1 MKTFLA
7 YAAAKYYAGEP
18 IITDVEFDRL
28 AKQYN
33 YEDVGAA
40 VDISRAV
47 PHAYRMYSLKKCFV
61 GEPIIEL
68 PGEVVETPKLDGAA
82 VSLLYID
89 GKLVL
94 ALTRGDGKAG
104 LDITEKMLW
113 TRGSHLAESTEMGG
127 QGVYQVTGEI
137 VALKSIPNSRNYAAG
152 ALNLKDL
159 EEYKKRGLCFVA
171 YGITP
176 SIFPTY
182 REDME
187 WLSHRM
193 WTAVTQPLDD
203 FPQDGRVF
211 RVNDN
216 TVFEELGFTDKH
228 PRGAFALKEV
238 QEGVTTTLID
248 VEWQV
253 GRSGRVTPVA
263 ILKPV
268 MIGDAKVSRATLNNY
283 KFITDMELELGCEV
297 EIIRS
302 GEIIPK
308 VLRRSDNANPIE
320 V

>member
-104 LDITEKMLW
+104 LDITDKMRTLVPN
-113 TRGSHLAESTEMGG
+113 HLHVVLDTV
-127 QGVYQVTGEI
+127 QITGE
-137 VALKSIPNSRNYAAG
+137 VMAKKTIPNARNYAAG
-152 ALNLKDL
+152 ALNLKDI
-159 EEYKKRGLCFVA
+159 EEFKTRDLVFVA
-171 YGITP
+171 YGVTP
-176 SIFPTY
+176 SRCYTW
-182 REDME
+182 EQDMN
-187 WLSHRM
+187 L
-193 WTAVTQPLDD
+193 LDD
-203 FPQDGRVF
+203 LEFQTVRYADINLDEYPQDGRVF

-216 TVFEELGFTDKH
+216 AVFEELGFTDKH

>member
-104 LDITEKMLW
+104 LDITDKMRMLVPN
-113 TRGSHLAESTEMGG
+113 HLHVVLDTV
-127 QGVYQVTGEI
+127 QITGE
-137 VALKSIPNSRNYAAG
+137 VMAKKTIPNARNYAAG
-152 ALNLKDL
+152 ALNLKDI
-159 EEYKKRGLCFVA
+159 EEFKTRDLVFVA

-176 SIFPTY
+176 NRCYTW
-182 REDME
+182 EQDMN
-187 WLSHRM
+187 L
-193 WTAVTQPLDD
+193 LDD
-203 FPQDGRVF
+203 LEFQTVRYADINLDEYPQDGRVF

-216 TVFEELGFTDKH
+216 SVFEELGFTDKH

-238 QEGVTTTLID
+238 QEGVTTTLVD

-268 MIGDAKVSRATLNNY
+268 MIGDARVSRATLNNY

-308 VLRRSDNANPIE
+308 VLRRVNANPIE